1 MIMNSEMY
9 TKEMKETFNSAKEW
23 AEEELRQHYIAFEE
37 GDIDKINN
45 DFVSALETCDT
56 WEEVLEIATNWII

>member
-9 TKEMKETFNSAKEW
+9 TKEMKEIFNSAKEW
-23 AEEELRQHYIAFEE
+23 AEEELKQYYIAFEE
-37 GDIDKINN
+37 GDIDEINN
-45 DFVSALETCDT
+45 DFVSVLKSCDT

>member
-1 MIMNSEMY
+1 MTSEMFI
-9 TKEMKETFNSAKEW
+9 KDMKERFNSAKEW
-23 AEEELRQHYIAFEE
+23 AEEELKQHYIAFEE

-45 DFVSALETCDT
+45 DFVSLLKSCDT

>member
-23 AEEELRQHYIAFEE
+23 AEEELKQYYIAFEE
-37 GDIDKINN
+37 GDIDEINN
-45 DFVSALETCDT
+45 DYV
-56 WEEVLEIATNWII
+56 